1 MQTIKHI
8 NEMLDFEKEVHPYDR
23 VMQEEIC
30 ENKGREAR
38 YQIMPLDEDGKPSRF
53 FGTDESPIDQY
64 AIVDMK
70 NRAYRIIRAVGA
82 DDYSDAR
89 EFLSRWIISEEEQE
103 EINNLHNN

>member
-8 NEMLDFEKEVHPYDR
+8 NDMLDYEKKVHTQDR
-23 VMQEEIC
+23 VYQEEIC
-30 ENKGREAR
+30 ESSGREAR
-38 YQIMPLDEDGKPSRF
+38 YQIMPLDEDGIPVEYHWTR
-53 FGTDESPIDQY
+53 DSPIDQY

-82 DDYSDAR
+82 DDYIDAR

-103 EINNLHNN
+103 EFNN